1 MLLRVRV
8 AGVAMLCGATVGGA
22 IAGVASSPAAAAKV
36 SGTSLRAQSALAD
49 AIVLEINRVRAQHGL
64 ARVAR
69 SPQLAAAA
77 RQHSDE
83 MTTMGYF
90 AHTSRD
96 GTALETRVKRY
107 FPATN
112 YRWWS
117 VGETLLWSSPGIG
130 AAAAV
135 QAWLQSPEHRRIL
148 LDGTWRQIGLSAVHD
163 NSAPGVY
170 GAREVTVITADF
182 GARTR

>member
-1 MLLRVRV
+1 MRARLAALAVLCGVTV
-8 AGVAMLCGATVGGA
+8 AGALTG
-22 IAGVASSPAAAAKV
+22 IASAHPAAAKV
-36 SGTSLRAQSALAD
+36 SGTSVRDQGVLAD
-49 AIVLEINRVRAQHGL
+49 AIVVEINHVRAQHGL
-64 ARVAR
+64 ARVVR

-96 GTALETRVKRY
+96 GTALERRVKRY

-112 YRWWS
+112 YRLWS
-117 VGETLLWSSPGIG
+117 VAETLLWSSPRIG
-130 AAAAV
+130 PSAAV

-148 LDGTWRQIGLSAVHD
+148 LDATWRQIGLSAVHD
-163 NSAPGVY
+163 SSAPGVY

-182 GARTR
+182 GTRTR